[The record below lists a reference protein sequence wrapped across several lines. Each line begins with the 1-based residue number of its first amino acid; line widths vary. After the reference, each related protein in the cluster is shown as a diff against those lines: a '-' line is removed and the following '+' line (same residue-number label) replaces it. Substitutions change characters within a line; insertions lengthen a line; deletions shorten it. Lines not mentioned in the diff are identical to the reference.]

1 VKSGQEESRSRKR
14 GLEGP
19 STPLTEPNGDD
30 ASKCLTVGQCWNAFL
45 VRLEFELG
53 KETVDRWA
61 RTLVVKT
68 GIGPKLVLE
77 AKDSFQALWFEE
89 HLRPRLSSLVDPI
102 GNAIQ
107 VTLQVAGR
115 SPFRSAKPRPQKFDP
130 GHFSL
135 TFPEVDPVCIFD
147 HFLPIADNE
156 IVLKLLDEV
165 CAQLAGARLR
175 SLSPIVAT
183 SPDGNRLPPPNPI
196 FLSGPSGCGKTHLLM
211 ATAQRLRQAGL
222 SVIVAKS
229 DLFTEHV
236 VRSIRA
242 GEMSAFRKLW
252 RNVDALLVDDIH
264 CLARKSATQE
274 EFFHT
279 FNSLHVAGKQIILT
293 ANCLPQQL
301 QFIEPRLVSRFEWG
315 VVLPMQAIPRKQ
327 FPLLLERRAQ
337 QLDFSL
343 SPKMAHFLAETFS
356 STPKACINALQT
368 LIVRLSLA
376 KHRPLAT
383 PAAMTLSQIA
393 DLVADLIEDEKNLAL
408 TPEKIINVTA
418 ETYGITRE
426 DLLGRSQSREFVLPR
441 QIAMFLIRKHL
452 KAPFMRIGEL
462 FSKNHSTV
470 MSAIRQVEKGIP
482 DTSSDIGS
490 ALASI
495 EIRLSEL
502 GK

>member
-14 GLEGP
+14 GSGGP
-19 STPLTEPNGDD
+19 EEPQSKSNN
-30 ASKCLTVGQCWNAFL
+30 ASECLTVGQCWEAFL
-45 VRLEFELG
+45 GRLELELG

-61 RTLVVKT
+61 RTLVVKA
-68 GIGPKLVLE
+68 GSGPKLVLE

-89 HLRPRLSSLVDPI
+89 HLRPRLSALVDPI
-102 GNAIQ
+102 GSPVQIS
-107 VTLQVAGR
+107 LQVAGR
-115 SPFRSAKPRPQKFDP
+115 TAPRPTKPRPQRFDP
-130 GHFSL
+130 NHFSL
-135 TFPEVDPVCIFD
+135 TFPEVDSVCTFD
-147 HFLPIADNE
+147 HFLPVVENE
-156 IVLKLLDEV
+156 IVIRLLDEV

-175 SLSPIVAT
+175 SLSPIVAA
-183 SPDGNRLPPPNPI
+183 SPESNRLPPPNPI
-196 FLSGPSGCGKTHLLM
+196 FLSGPSGSGKTHLLI

-252 RNVDALLVDDIH
+252 RNVDALLVDDVH

-315 VVLPMQAIPRKQ
+315 VVLPMQTIPRKQ

-337 QLDFSL
+337 RLDFLL

-383 PAAMTLSQIA
+383 PAAMTLSQIV
-393 DLVADLIEDEKNLAL
+393 DLLADLIEDEKNLAL
-408 TPEKIINVTA
+408 TPEKIVNVTA

-452 KAPFMRIGEL
+452 KAPFMRIGEF

>member
-1 VKSGQEESRSRKR
+1 MKSGQEESRSRKR
-14 GLEGP
+14 GIEDP
-19 STPLTEPNGDD
+19 SNNGSSECHTID
-30 ASKCLTVGQCWNAFL
+30 QCWAAFL

-61 RTLVVKT
+61 RTLVVKA
-68 GIGPKLVLE
+68 GNGPKLVLE

-89 HLRPRLSSLVDPI
+89 HLRPRLSALVDPI
-102 GNAIQ
+102 GNPIQ
-107 VTLQVAGR
+107 VSLQVAGR
-115 SPFRSAKPRPQKFDP
+115 APIHAAKPRPQKFDP

-135 TFPEVDPVCIFD
+135 TFPEVDPVCTFD
-147 HFLPIADNE
+147 HFLPIAENE
-156 IVLKLLDEV
+156 IVIKLLDEV

-175 SLSPIVAT
+175 SLSPIVAA
-183 SPDGNRLPPPNPI
+183 SPDNRLPPPNPI

-315 VVLPMQAIPRKQ
+315 VVLPMQAISRKQ
-327 FPLLLERRAQ
+327 FPFLLEKRAQ
-337 QLDFSL
+337 QLNFSL
-343 SPKMAHFLAETFS
+343 STKMALFLAETFS
-356 STPKACINALQT
+356 STPKACIHALQT

-393 DLVADLIEDEKNLAL
+393 DLLADLIEDEKNLAL

-452 KAPFMRIGEL
+452 RAPFMRIGEL

-495 EIRLSEL
+495 EIRLAEL